1 MTPVSRREFV
11 TVLAVAGG
19 GLLLGYR
26 GEGGPRGLA
35 MAATASAADASSPGV
50 APNAFIRIGADGS
63 ITLIMPQAE
72 MGQGTHT
79 SMLMLLAEELEVAP
93 EQVRLEHAPP
103 DNTLYANPL
112 FGEQMTGA
120 SSSVRAFYEPLR
132 RAGATA
138 RTMLVAAAAACWDVD
153 PASCRARKGIV
164 THTPTGRTLTYGVLA
179 AKAVGLPVPWKV
191 ALNDPTDF
199 WLTETR

>member
-1 MTPVSRREFV
+1 MTTVSRREFV

-79 SMLMLLAEELEVAP
+79 SMPMLLAEELEVAP

-103 DNTLYANPL
+103 DNTLYANPF
-112 FGEQMTGA
+112 FGEQIPALRPPCGRFTSRCAAPGRR
-120 SSSVRAFYEPLR
+120 RAPCSWPQRQHPGMSIQR
-132 RAGATA
+132 RAG
-138 RTMLVAAAAACWDVD
+138 RG
-153 PASCRARKGIV
+153 RA
-164 THTPTGRTLTYGVLA
+164 L
-179 AKAVGLPVPWKV
+179 
-191 ALNDPTDF
+191 
-199 WLTETR
+199 